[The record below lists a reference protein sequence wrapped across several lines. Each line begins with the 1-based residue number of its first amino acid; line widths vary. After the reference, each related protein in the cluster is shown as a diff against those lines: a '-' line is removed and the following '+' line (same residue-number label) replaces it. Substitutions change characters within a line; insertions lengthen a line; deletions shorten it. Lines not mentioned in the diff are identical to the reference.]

1 MHCFQFL
8 STLIVAFDLASA
20 APAKSEWELASLFPR
35 KTGDFCNALEGN
47 GSCQA
52 TSDCKGISY
61 PTGLCPDDPADVQ
74 VYALERS
81 HFLECESG
89 SYKNSAALS

>member
-8 STLIVAFDLASA
+8 STLIVAFDLAYA

-74 VYALERS
+74 VYAL
-81 HFLECESG
+81 
-89 SYKNSAALS
+89 